1 MIDAIHFAPFR
12 LHLRQARLLKGDRP
26 IPLRPKT
33 FAVLAYLAQHRGELV
48 TKRDLLDAVWK
59 DIAVTDDMPR
69 ISVRELRRALG
80 DDTKAPRFIETVR
93 GQGYRFIGAD
103 SAAPPDTL
111 EDLQEEKQVLVGR
124 EPELKALRSLVDA
137 TTRGRR
143 QTALVIGE
151 PGVGKTTLV
160 DATLN
165 EISPRNDDRTLIGRG
180 QCIEQRGQAEW
191 YHPLLEVIADW
202 CRGPLRETVT
212 EALQSFAPTW
222 ARELPWLVQGSSGAV
237 TDALPNSNVERTRRE
252 FCALIEGLARA
263 TTVVLVI
270 EDLQWCDEATLD
282 LLRVM
287 AQRREPARLLLVG
300 TVQSADAMPA
310 QHPVSRLKE
319 DLVRKQ
325 VCSLFTLERFDNES
339 VEMFLQQRF
348 DNEEIAKLFAP
359 IVYSQTDG
367 NPFFVRAV
375 TDYLVDEAFVK
386 ESGGVWKFGV
396 DPDSIG
402 RRRGERWLEVPGSV
416 QHMVEVQLERLDSH
430 ERAILEAASLIG
442 MEFST
447 QLVAAASELEIEEIE
462 ELCDGLSRS
471 GRLIRTSGE
480 VVWPDGSIGARY
492 VFVQTVYREVLQ
504 QRVSPSRRRRLHEV
518 IAVRLESGFP
528 GNTDEVAGQL
538 AIHCEAGGAVERAV
552 HWLERAAE
560 RAADGIAGRE
570 IMRLVS
576 RALELLREMPDRAD
590 RLEQE
595 LRLQLALA
603 PAVAM
608 EHGIGSGQLRQV
620 YRDAHDLDVRTGRDV
635 RCSQPL
641 LGLHLHEVANGELEL
656 AVEKGRDWLAS
667 AENEA
672 PETVFEARLAVGLP
686 LYFLGKLS
694 EARDHLAHAVA
705 AIDPAD
711 PRQASALSGAGP
723 VEASCYLA
731 WTLWMLGCPEEAS
744 KQMDAAVNLARTGGQ
759 PNHLAFAL
767 TCAGWLQHYARD
779 AKGALA
785 MSESAVEVA
794 RGNGMRAWREAATV
808 VHSWALVDSGRFA
821 EGMAGMRN
829 RYPASSKLGLDVLS
843 RYGAA
848 RFAEATARAGNV
860 SEALSRLEPLLN
872 GRVET
877 QERVYQSHLHRL
889 HGNFLVWLGGR
900 DADAERAFEV
910 AIEVAVAQEARAF
923 ELQAVTDLARLW
935 KGMGRREEA
944 RSRLAATIDGF
955 SAHLDTPDLRDAREL
970 LRELAA

>member
-1 MIDAIHFAPFR
+1 MTDAIHFAPFR

-103 SAAPPDTL
+103 SAAPPEVV
-111 EDLQEEKQVLVGR
+111 EDPQEVKRVLVAR
-124 EPELKALRSLVDA
+124 ESESELLRTLVDA

-143 QTALVIGE
+143 QMALVTGE
-151 PGVGKTTLV
+151 PGIGKTALV
-160 DATLN
+160 DATLK
-165 EISPRNDDRTLIGRG
+165 EISPQNDDRTLIGRG
-180 QCIEQRGQAEW
+180 QCIEQREQAER

-222 ARELPWLVQGSSGAV
+222 ARELPWLVQGSSSAV
-237 TDALPNSNVERTRRE
+237 ADGLANENIERTRRE

-300 TVQSADAMPA
+300 TIQSEDAMPA
-310 QHPVSRLKE
+310 HHPVSRLKE

-325 VCSLFTLERFDNES
+325 VCSVLSLERFDGAA
-339 VEMFLQQRF
+339 VEEFLKHRF
-348 DNEEIAKLFAP
+348 GDPDVAQLFAP
-359 IVYSQTDG
+359 IIFSQTDG
-367 NPFFVRAV
+367 NPFFVLAV
-375 TDYLVDEAFVK
+375 SDYLVDEGFVE
-386 ESGGVWKFGV
+386 ESGGVWKLGV
-396 DPDSIG
+396 DPKSVG
-402 RRRGERWLEVPGSV
+402 RRRGERWLDVPGSV
-416 QHMVEVQLERLDSH
+416 QHMVELQLAQLDARERS
-430 ERAILEAASLIG
+430 ILEAASLAG
-442 MEFST
+442 MEFPT
-447 QLVAAASELEIEEIE
+447 QSVAAASGMEIEEVE
-462 ELCDGLSRS
+462 ELCDDLARS
-471 GRLIRTSGE
+471 GRLIRASGE

-504 QRVSPSRRRRLHEV
+504 QRVSPSRRRRLHEA
-518 IAVRLESGFP
+518 IAVRLESGFS
-528 GNTDEVAGQL
+528 GKTDEVAGQL

-552 HWLERAAE
+552 HWLEKAADKAAE
-560 RAADGIAGRE
+560 QIAGRE

-576 RALELLREMPDRAD
+576 RALQLLREMPDRSD

-595 LRLQLALA
+595 RRLQLALA

-620 YRDAHDLDVRTGRDV
+620 YLDAHHLDVRTGGGV
-635 RCSQPL
+635 HCSPAL
-641 LGLHLHEVANGELEL
+641 LGLHLNEVANGELEP
-656 AVEKGRDWLAS
+656 AVEKGRGWLAS
-667 AENEA
+667 AEDEA
-672 PETVFEARLAVGLP
+672 PETVFEARLAMGLP

-694 EARDHLAHAVA
+694 EARDHLACAVA
-705 AIDPAD
+705 AIDFTD
-711 PRQASALSGAGP
+711 PRQAGALAGAGP

-731 WTLWMLGCPEEAS
+731 WTLWMLGRPEEAS
-744 KQMDAAVNLARTGGQ
+744 SQMDAAIDLARNSGQ
-759 PNHLAFAL
+759 PSHLAFAL
-767 TCAGWLQHYARD
+767 TCGAWLKHYARD

-785 MSESAVEVA
+785 MSESAIEVA
-794 RGNGMRAWREAATV
+794 RGNGMRALREAATV

-829 RYPASSKLGLDVLS
+829 RYASSSKLGLDVLS

-848 RFAEATARAGNV
+848 RFVEATARAGNV

-872 GRVET
+872 GAAPT

-889 HGNFLVWLGGR
+889 HGNLLVWLGGR
-900 DADAERAFEV
+900 DAEAERAFEAAIQV
-910 AIEVAVAQEARAF
+910 AAAQEARAF
-923 ELQAVTDLARLW
+923 ELQAMTDLARLW
-935 KGMGRREEA
+935 SGTGRREDAQARLLATVEA
-944 RSRLAATIDGF
+944 F
-955 SAHLDTPDLRDAREL
+955 SASLDTPDLRDARDL
-970 LRELAA
+970 LSDLGG